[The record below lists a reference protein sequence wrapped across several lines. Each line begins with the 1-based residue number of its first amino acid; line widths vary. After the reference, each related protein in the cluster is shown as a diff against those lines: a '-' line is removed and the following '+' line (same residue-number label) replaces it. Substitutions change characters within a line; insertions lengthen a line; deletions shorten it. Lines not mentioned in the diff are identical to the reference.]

1 MTYYRQGLV
10 WWCMLTVTLIPAL
23 KVEVRKAGFQSQPQ
37 PQESLS
43 LKGVERGRGGI
54 LISSCVGEEVVVY
67 PDSQF
72 LAWATWVLQEI
83 AEEDPGDGL
92 RKTESGLTRLEQNA

>member
-1 MTYYRQGLV
+1 MDMETEDSDLLQTRPCVVVHL
-10 WWCMLTVTLIPAL
+10 LTVTLIPAL
-23 KVEVRKAGFQSQPQ
+23 KVEVRKAGFQSQSQ

-72 LAWATWVLQEI
+72 LAWATWVLPEI

-92 RKTESGLTRLEQNA
+92 RKD